1 MREPSVLSPDHLHG
15 LGELAYHAA
24 QLEFTVEVL
33 LNEMID
39 ENPAVGAVLTAGW
52 SFSVRLQR
60 ITGLLPLRDEDTL
73 FTPLMRDHLIWA
85 KESMEERN
93 RLLHSRW
100 IGRSGEEPVQARG
113 KTHTSRTLWEV
124 TAEDLFDAA
133 RRMAGV
139 VRALEI
145 DWAGYVLRVG
155 RTTPVAGKP
164 GFVYTPDRWSVEG
177 DVKPAHSR
185 SKTDLDL
192 YVEGKIDWSEYQRR
206 ESLAL

>member
-1 MREPSVLSPDHLHG
+1 MREPSILSPDHLHG

-24 QLEFTVEVL
+24 QLEFIVEVL
-33 LNEMID
+33 LNELID
-39 ENPAVGAVLTAGW
+39 EDPAVGAVLTAGW
-52 SFSVRLQR
+52 SFSTRLQR
-60 ITGLLPLRDEDTL
+60 ITALMPLRGEDTL
-73 FTPLMRDHLIWA
+73 FTPIMRNNLIWA

-113 KTHTSRTLWEV
+113 KSPSSRTLLEV

-133 RRMAGV
+133 RGMAGV
-139 VRALEI
+139 VQALEI
-145 DWAGYVLRVG
+145 DWSAYVLRAG
-155 RTTPVAGKP
+155 RSTPVEGRP

-177 DVKPAHSR
+177 DVKPARSR

-192 YVEGKIDWSEYQRR
+192 YVEGKIDWDEYQRR
-206 ESLAL
+206 DSPAL